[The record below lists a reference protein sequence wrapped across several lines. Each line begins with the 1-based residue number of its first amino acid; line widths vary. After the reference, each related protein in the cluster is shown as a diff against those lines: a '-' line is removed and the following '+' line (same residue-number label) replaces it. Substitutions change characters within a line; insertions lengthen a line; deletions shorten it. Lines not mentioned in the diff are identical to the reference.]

1 MLNEAAVRKIC
12 EVDED
17 IAADEVSWLVAL
29 LLLASSLDRPIG
41 LFWFIMASLACS
53 DEFEE
58 ADEEDKDVGEVE

>member
-17 IAADEVSWLVAL
+17 MAADEVSWLVPL
-29 LLLASSLDRPIG
+29 LLLANSDRPIS
-41 LFWFIMASLACS
+41 LFWFIMASLACN

>member
-12 EVDED
+12 EVDD
-17 IAADEVSWLVAL
+17 DMAADEVSWLVVL
-29 LLLASSLDRPIG
+29 LLLANSDRPIC